1 MKRCFV
7 CGHDVINNGVSNKM
21 LEENGNF
28 IIVKDVPC
36 LVCANCGE
44 IYLETDVMLK
54 LEQVMSS
61 NVSELEVI
69 SFRQVA

>member
-21 LEENGNF
+21 LEENGHF
-28 IIVKDVPC
+28 IIVKDVPS

-44 IYLETDVMLK
+44 IYFETDVMLK
-54 LEQVMSS
+54 LEQVMSN
-61 NVSELEVI
+61 NVSELEII